1 MLNLDNRHELET
13 MLSAM
18 NPNDVFA
25 IGCLL
30 TGYSLG
36 TQAKRSPSS

>member
-1 MLNLDNRHELET
+1 MLNLDNSKELET
-13 MLSAM
+13 MLRAM
-18 NPNDVFA
+18 NPYDVFA

-36 TQAKRSPSS
+36 TQAKKSPSS